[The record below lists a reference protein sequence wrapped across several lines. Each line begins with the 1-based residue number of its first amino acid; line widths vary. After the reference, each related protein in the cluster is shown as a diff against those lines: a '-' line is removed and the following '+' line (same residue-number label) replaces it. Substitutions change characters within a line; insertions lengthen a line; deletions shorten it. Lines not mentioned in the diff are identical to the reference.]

1 MRTKQ
6 QIDKI
11 KEKQSTPIQQFI
23 FLNELEVEDLL
34 FYYNNN
40 SDKAEV
46 KPTGPKCLYI
56 KEGDGVIDDLLVK
69 LRSKFGKF
77 KVRNAQIFDTTV
89 PHILHNDDGADFPN
103 TYKAF
108 TIPLEVVGGNF
119 MNAKLCMFD
128 QYYYGGPAKFCK
140 GETVESKTYNSIV
153 TDYKDIEGL
162 NDKGIPEG
170 WRTQLLSH
178 LKDKWIEGLSLQGYY
193 PWIPGS
199 YIAFDALQIH
209 CASNFVDVDITRKIG
224 LSIFTTL

>member
-69 LRSKFGKF
+69 LRSKLLALM
-77 KVRNAQIFDTTV
+77 VT
-89 PHILHNDDGADFPN
+89 LHN
-103 TYKAF
+103 
-108 TIPLEVVGGNF
+108 
-119 MNAKLCMFD
+119 
-128 QYYYGGPAKFCK
+128 
-140 GETVESKTYNSIV
+140 
-153 TDYKDIEGL
+153 
-162 NDKGIPEG
+162 
-170 WRTQLLSH
+170 LL
-178 LKDKWIEGLSLQGYY
+178 LLM
-193 PWIPGS
+193 
-199 YIAFDALQIH
+199 
-209 CASNFVDVDITRKIG
+209 
-224 LSIFTTL
+224 

>member
-11 KEKQSTPIQQFI
+11 KEKQSPPIQQFI
-23 FLNELEVEDLL
+23 FLNELEVEQLL
-34 FYYNNN
+34 LYYKNN
-40 SDKAEV
+40 SDKAEI

-56 KEGDGVIDDLLVK
+56 KEGEGVIDYILVK
-69 LRSKFGKF
+69 LRDKFGDF
-77 KVRNAQIFDTTV
+77 KLRNAQIFDTTV
-89 PHILHNDDGADFPN
+89 PHILHNDDGIDLPN
-103 TYKAF
+103 TFKAF
-108 TIPLEVVGGNF
+108 TIPLQVFGENF
-119 MNAKLCMFD
+119 MDAKLCMFD

-140 GETVESKTYNSIV
+140 GETVASKTYNSIV

-162 NDKGIPEG
+162 NDKGIPGE

-178 LKDKWIEGLSLQGYY
+178 LKDKWIEGLSLQGHY